1 MTRNHRN
8 WTLGLLVAAAASLTF
23 PSSALAAGGGKS
35 LGKASG
41 VIPATV
47 EDIPG
52 SDLRRVTF
60 TQRAME
66 RTDVLTVEVK
76 RDSRGRMVVPYSSI
90 IYDPHGGTWV
100 YTLPKERTF
109 LRHKIVI
116 DDILGDDV
124 FLTEGP
130 APGTTVASQGVAEIY
145 GTEFEVGH

>member
-1 MTRNHRN
+1 MTRTHRR
-8 WTLGLLVAAAASLTF
+8 WTFGLLVAAAASLTLT
-23 PSSALAAGGGKS
+23 SSALAAGGGKS
-35 LGKASG
+35 LGKPSG
-41 VIPATV
+41 VVPATV
-47 EDIPG
+47 EHIPG
-52 SDLRRVTF
+52 SDLSRVTF

-66 RTDVLTVEVK
+66 RTDVLTVQVK
-76 RDSRGRMVVPYSSI
+76 RDSKGRTVVPYSAI

-100 YTLPKERTF
+100 YTVPQERTF

-130 APGTTVASQGVAEIY
+130 APGTVVASQGVAEIY